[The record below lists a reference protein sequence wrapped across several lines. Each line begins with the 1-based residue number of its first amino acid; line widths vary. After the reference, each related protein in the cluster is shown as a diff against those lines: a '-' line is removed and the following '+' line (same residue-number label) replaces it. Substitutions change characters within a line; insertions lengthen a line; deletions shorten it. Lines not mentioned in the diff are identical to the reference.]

1 MGSISIRASESGK
14 SFTTGR
20 TEAAGEPKPEP
31 QPAPRRGGASVLWPP
46 TFGSLARPFLVGGRS
61 TTPVPNGY
69 CPIHATG
76 VTLEGPIVAME
87 QV

>member
-1 MGSISIRASESGK
+1 M
-14 SFTTGR
+14 
-20 TEAAGEPKPEP
+20 
-31 QPAPRRGGASVLWPP
+31 LWPP